1 MLSVKVLV
9 GTEREMFSIKDL
21 NTYSFITTFIW
32 EQIQKQSQYKVF
44 HILAVVADRKT
55 FVSDVSF
62 LSLKSR
68 SAFGP
73 MDCCLKK

>member
-32 EQIQKQSQYKVF
+32 EQIQKQSQYGVF

-55 FVSDVSF
+55 FVYVSF
-62 LSLKSR
+62 LSLKSL

-73 MDCCLKK
+73 IDCWIDS